1 MRDAIIAKTTFSS
14 PPGWLA
20 GRADPSNVVA
30 HIATGSLNEGLDNLP
45 ESMAGYKAAADIAGA
60 KELAGSAQARVLK
73 RQGRL
78 RDEDDMIRRI
88 KRPKRGQHVDGEE

>member
-1 MRDAIIAKTTFSS
+1 MGRPFPARRA
-14 PPGWLA
+14 A
-20 GRADPSNVVA
+20 RADPSSADA
-30 HIATGSLNEGLDNLP
+30 HMAAGEINERLDNLP